1 MAGTSPRPHAEQ
13 IRAALEDGMAARS
26 AIAAS
31 WRRSMTLYGLDPEN
45 HRPPRTLSST
55 ELRLARERMEPMIR
69 LAQPAMERLFQA
81 VGGIGCCVMLTDR
94 HGVPMERRGLCGD
107 DAQFRQWGLW
117 TGTVWSEEAEGTN
130 GIGTCLAEQRPL
142 TVHRD
147 QHFHTRNADLSCT
160 TVPIFDH
167 EGQLAAA
174 LDVSSCRAD
183 LTEAVTGLIA
193 SATLEAARRIEERH
207 FRQAFP
213 RARVVLAD
221 DRAAGALLA
230 IDGDDLVIGATRAA
244 RQALG
249 ITPERLRHPLPAADL
264 LGADGPAA
272 DLLQA
277 ERGAVQ
283 RALARAG
290 GNVSAAAEA
299 LGISR
304 ATLHRKLHRLGLR
317 VAH

>member
-45 HRPPRTLSST
+45 HCPPRTLSST

-167 EGQLAAA
+167 EGLLAAA

-193 SATLEAARRIEERH
+193 AATLEAARRIEERH

-230 IDGDDLVIGATRAA
+230 IDADDLVIGATRAA

-249 ITPERLRHPLPAADL
+249 ITPERLRRPLPAADL
-264 LGADGPAA
+264 LGADAPAA